1 VSVSDFVH
9 RFVPAT
15 QEGSRPTLL
24 LLHGTGGDENDL
36 LSLGRALDPGA
47 ALLSPRGQVLESGM
61 PRFFRRLAMG
71 VFDQEDLAVRTDEL
85 ARFVRDAAMHYG
97 IAADR
102 IVAAGFSNGANIAAS
117 LLLRHPGV
125 LRGAILLSP
134 MVPFEPT
141 SPVDLKG
148 TLVFIGA
155 GRSDAM
161 VPAEN
166 TERLAALLGEAGADV
181 TVHWEH
187 GGHAITPAEV
197 GAAREWLEKLVPNA
211 VTR

>member
-1 VSVSDFVH
+1 VSAPDFVH

-15 QEGSRPTLL
+15 QDGSRPTLL

-36 LSLGRALDPGA
+36 LPLGRALDPGA
-47 ALLSPRGQVLESGM
+47 ALLSPRGKVLESGM

-85 ARFVRDAAMHYG
+85 ASFVRDAATRYG
-97 IAADR
+97 IAADQ

-148 TLVFIGA
+148 TAVFIGA
-155 GRSDAM
+155 GRGDAM
-161 VPAEN
+161 VPAAN
-166 TERLAALLGEAGADV
+166 TERLAGLLGESGAEV
-181 TVHWEH
+181 TVHWEQ
-187 GGHAITPAEV
+187 GGHAITPTEV
-197 GAAREWLEKLVPNA
+197 AAAREWLAKLAPN
-211 VTR
+211 VTTR